1 MKCGRDARQ
10 NRLLRLPGRIAIKNK
25 RIRCVVF
32 IIDCK
37 KGSVKLEMADTAVNF
52 SAFIRTAAGRAC
64 GCFRFRPLSR
74 ALIPFRFSSGK
85 SSFLPF
91 PQETALE
98 GVLAHL
104 HQLDPVWAKSTDY
117 EAPEDVDT
125 LCDRTVPYAEN
136 WKPQADTLWA
146 ATQAGKKDA

>member
-1 MKCGRDARQ
+1 K
-10 NRLLRLPGRIAIKNK
+10 NR

-32 IIDCK
+32 IIDCE

-74 ALIPFRFSSGK
+74 SLIPFRFSSGK

-98 GVLAHL
+98 GVFAHL
-104 HQLDPVWAKSTDY
+104 HQFDPVSVGIMRPALPVSVASLTDSGIQRRSRFFDPLCRLMDILHLQ
-117 EAPEDVDT
+117 AQMGIADV
-125 LCDRTVPYAEN
+125 
-136 WKPQADTLWA
+136 
-146 ATQAGKKDA
+146 